1 MVLPYK
7 FVAFRLLNEI
17 EDAVKD
23 VPTIV
28 LDTTLL
34 PVIVEN
40 KIVPLIEE
48 PTSDEIVRVLPL
60 SVENVKPTNPRRVD
74 TMDVDATTVLPLS
87 VETLTRFIFMVDTT
101 ELDTVTILP
110 VMVE

>member
-34 PVIVEN
+34 PAMVEN
-40 KIVPLIEE
+40 AMFPLIEE

-60 SVENVKPTNPRRVD
+60 RVEKARVVKPRSVD
-74 TMDVDATTVLPLS
+74 TTVVDAVIVLPLS
-87 VETLTRFIFMVDTT
+87 VETLPRFAFMVDAT
-101 ELDTVTILP
+101 ELDTVTMLP